1 MAIGIRR
8 RQFISALGGATVAWP
23 LAARAQQSKTP
34 MIGSLLPGSKL
45 ASAQFFDGFPLG
57 MQERG
62 YLAGRDY
69 VLESRYADGDLARLP
84 PLAEELVRL
93 KPDVIVAATSPAALA
108 AKQATANIPIVG
120 LNLVDPVGT
129 GLVNSEARPGTNIT
143 GTLQYLAGLTGKQ
156 LELARDLVPGVTKIG
171 ILGNVANSIFN
182 AAQREEAE
190 ATAAKLGL
198 SIFMLEIRTTD
209 EIGPAIQTFVQEGT
223 NVVSVLR
230 DSLFLTVRRQ
240 IAAFALAAH
249 LPTIYG
255 FREHVESGGLL
266 SYGIDL
272 RAFYMRA
279 AFYVDK
285 ILKGEKP
292 ADLPIEFPTKL
303 ELVINLTTAKALGI
317 TVPGTVLARVDE
329 VIE

>member
-1 MAIGIRR
+1 MAIGRR
-8 RQFISALGGATVAWP
+8 RFISALGVTALAWS
-23 LAARAQQSKTP
+23 LGARAQQPKIP
-34 MIGSLLPGSKL
+34 MIGCLLPGSKV
-45 ASAQFFDGFPLG
+45 ASKQFFDGFPLG
-57 MQERG
+57 MQEKG
-62 YLAGRDY
+62 YVKGRDY
-69 VLESRYADGDLARLP
+69 VLESCYADGDLARLP
-84 PLAEELVRL
+84 LLAEELVRL
-93 KPDVIVAATSPAALA
+93 KPDVIVTGTSGATLA

-120 LNLVDPVGT
+120 VNMVDPVGS

-156 LELARDLVPGVTKIG
+156 LELAHDLLPGVTKIG
-171 ILGNVANSIFN
+171 VLGNAANPFN
-182 AAQREEAE
+182 AAQRGEAE
-190 ATAAKLGL
+190 AAAAKLRL
-198 SIFMLEIRTTD
+198 NFLMLEIRTAD
-209 EIGPAIQTFVQEGT
+209 EIGPAFQTFVQERA
-223 NVVSVLR
+223 NVVLVLR
-230 DSLFLTVRRQ
+230 DTLFLAVRRQ

-255 FREHVESGGLL
+255 FREDVESGGLL

-272 RAFYMRA
+272 RASYIRA

-303 ELVINLTTAKALGI
+303 ELVINPTTARALGI
-317 TVPGTVLARVDE
+317 TVPPSLLTRADE